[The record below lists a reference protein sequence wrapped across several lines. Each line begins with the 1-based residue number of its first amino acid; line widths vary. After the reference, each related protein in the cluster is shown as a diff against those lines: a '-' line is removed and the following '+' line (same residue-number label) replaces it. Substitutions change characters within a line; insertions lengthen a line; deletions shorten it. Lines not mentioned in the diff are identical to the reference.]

1 LNKRERLPCL
11 NETVFSSLVKEQ
23 IIDAMKIILVDDQI
37 NFLDGLT
44 KIIQEGKMLELRAAV
59 SNIPDAIIA
68 IDKNQ
73 PGLVMMD

>member
-1 LNKRERLPCL
+1 LPWL

-44 KIIQEGKMLELRAAV
+44 KIIQEGKMLEVIAAV

>member
-1 LNKRERLPCL
+1 LPCL

-23 IIDAMKIILVDDQI
+23 IIDAMKIILVDDQTI
-37 NFLDGLT
+37 SLDGLT

-73 PGLVMMD
+73 PGLVIMD

>member
-1 LNKRERLPCL
+1 LNKRERLPWL

-44 KIIQEGKMLELRAAV
+44 KIIQEGKMLEVIAAV

>member
-1 LNKRERLPCL
+1 MPWL

-44 KIIQEGKMLELRAAV
+44 KIIQEGKMLEVIAAV

>member
-1 LNKRERLPCL
+1 MNKRERLPWL

-44 KIIQEGKMLELRAAV
+44 KIIQEGKMLEVIAAV